1 MKRRRLFIWVL
12 LSVFILL
19 GCQSE
24 STNTSLTTLEPTTEN
39 ETTIIETT
47 SEEPTETSSFLIVE
61 DIEIDYETI
70 QSVYTINDFSLDGIQ
85 LNVHLSD
92 ESMISVPLGEQYIRQ
107 DILNINEPGIYRLDV
122 DYLSFHTSF
131 EVEII
136 ENYDII
142 DIVIES
148 YNPYALISDFDISD
162 ILLTVNYENDT
173 SDQIP
178 LSFDMLNTLDTNKLF
193 QEGLHEITVNYAD
206 LQTTFMIAMFVEYPT
221 NQTFELSQEA
231 AIFYE
236 VMDLLENHHFTD
248 PEQEALYK
256 GALNGMIESLNDRYT
271 IYYDHEDFERRQD
284 GLSESYVGI
293 GISIASIDNQLVIS
307 SVVSGGP
314 AERAGL
320 MVNDIIRYIRG
331 VEVTKENMND
341 IIYTMYGELGQSLN
355 IKIER
360 AGVTEL
366 IEFEIEYETINIPS
380 VESRTI
386 NEDGQVLGIVKVNS
400 FGSQT
405 ADLFDDAIASL
416 EAESVQGIVID
427 LRNNGGGYLNAV
439 LQMMRV
445 FLINDGRPI
454 LTIEA
459 YANGF
464 EIDSFWGTGTEK
476 KAYEIVVLVNEG
488 SASASE
494 VFAIGMQEHGGYTV
508 VGTSTFGKGLVQ
520 KSLPISEKPDDY
532 LTVTYAKWFS
542 PLGQWVDQNGG
553 TNGVTPDII
562 VERNEL
568 ESLWKI
574 FLSNEEILTYDRVD
588 PRLER
593 IQVILNGM
601 GYDLR
606 TDGYFDIQTQA
617 AIEDIQSLN
626 DLPVNGDIDQATI
639 QIINDWLD
647 DYQANTDTQLDEA
660 INQLKD

>member
-1 MKRRRLFIWVL
+1 MKRRRLFIWIV

-24 STNTSLTTLEPTTEN
+24 STSTSLTTLETTTEN
-39 ETTIIETT
+39 VTTTIQTI
-47 SEEPTETSSFLIVE
+47 SEEPTEPSSLLVVE
-61 DIEIDYETI
+61 DIEVNDDTI
-70 QSVYTINDFSLDGIQ
+70 QSVYTLSDFSLDGIQ
-85 LNVHLSD
+85 LNLLLSD
-92 ESMISVPLGEQYIRQ
+92 ESMISVNLNEENIRQ
-107 DILNINEPGIYRLDV
+107 DISSINEPGIYIFDV
-122 DYLSFHTSF
+122 DYLSFQTSF

-136 ENYDII
+136 ENYEII
-142 DIVIES
+142 DIAIES

-162 ILLTVNYENDT
+162 ILLTLTYENDT

-178 LSFDMLNTLDTNKLF
+178 LSFDMISTVDTNKLF

-206 LQTTFMIAMFVEYPT
+206 LQISFIIAMFIEYPT

-236 VMDLLENHHFTD
+236 VMDLLENYHFTD
-248 PEQEALYK
+248 PENEDLYI
-256 GALNGMIESLNDRYT
+256 GAMNGMIESLNDRYT

-293 GISIASIDNQLVIS
+293 GITIANIDNQLVIS
-307 SVVSGGP
+307 SVISGGP
-314 AERAGL
+314 AEKAGL
-320 MVNDIIRYIRG
+320 MVNDIIRYIKG
-331 VEVTKENMND
+331 VEVTKENIND
-341 IIYTMYGELGQSLN
+341 ITYTMYGELGESLSLT
-355 IKIER
+355 IER

-366 IEFEIEYETINIPS
+366 IDFVIEYETINIPS
-380 VESRTI
+380 VETRTI
-386 NEDGQVLGIVKVNS
+386 DDDGQVFGIVKVNS

-405 ADLFDDAIASL
+405 ANLFDDAIASL
-416 EAESVQGIVID
+416 EANSVQGIVID

-464 EIDSFWGTGTEK
+464 EIDSFWGTGSEK
-476 KAYEIVVLVNEG
+476 KPYEIVVLVNEG

-494 VFAIGMQEHGGYTV
+494 VFAIAMQEHGEYTV

-520 KSLPISEKPDDY
+520 TSLPISEKPDDY

-553 TNGVTPDII
+553 TNGVTPDVI

-574 FLSNEEILTYDRVD
+574 FLSNGEVLTYDTVD

-601 GYDLR
+601 GYNLR
-606 TDGYFDIQTQA
+606 TDGYFDLQTQA
-617 AIEDIQSLN
+617 AIEDIQSIN
-626 DLPVNGDIDQATI
+626 DLPINGDIDQATMT
-639 QIINDWLD
+639 IINDWLD
-647 DYQANTDTQLDEA
+647 NYQANTDTQLDEA

>member
-1 MKRRRLFIWVL
+1 MKRRRLFIWIL
-12 LSVFILL
+12 LSAFILL
-19 GCQSE
+19 GCQTE
-24 STNTSLTTLEPTTEN
+24 STDTSLTTLEPTTESLT
-39 ETTIIETT
+39 TTIETS
-47 SEEPTETSSFLIVE
+47 SEEPTEPSSLLVVE
-61 DIEIDYETI
+61 NIEVNDDTI
-70 QSVYTINDFSLDGIQ
+70 QSVYTVNDFSLDGIQ
-85 LNVHLSD
+85 LNLLLSD
-92 ESMISVPLGEQYIRQ
+92 ESVISVNLSEENIRQ
-107 DILNINEPGIYRLDV
+107 DISSINEPGIYIFDV
-122 DYLSFHTSF
+122 DYLSFQTSF

-136 ENYDII
+136 ENYEII
-142 DIVIES
+142 DIAIES

-162 ILLTVNYENDT
+162 ILLTLTYENDT

-178 LSFDMLNTLDTNKLF
+178 LSFDMISTVDTNKFF

-206 LQTTFMIAMFVEYPT
+206 LQISFIIAMFVEYPT

-236 VMDLLENHHFTD
+236 VMDLLENYHFTD
-248 PEQEALYK
+248 PDNEDLYI
-256 GALNGMIESLNDRYT
+256 GAMNGMIDSLNDRYT

-293 GISIASIDNQLVIS
+293 GITIANIDNQLVIN
-307 SVVSGGP
+307 SVISGGP
-314 AERAGL
+314 AEKAGL
-320 MVNDIIRYIRG
+320 MVNDIIRYIKG
-331 VEVTKENMND
+331 VEVTKENIND
-341 IIYTMYGELGQSLN
+341 ITYTMYGELGESLN
-355 IKIER
+355 ITIER

-366 IEFEIEYETINIPS
+366 IEFVIDYETINIPS
-380 VESRTI
+380 VETRTI
-386 NEDGQVLGIVKVNS
+386 DEDGQVFGIVKVNS

-416 EAESVQGIVID
+416 EANSVQGIVID

-476 KAYEIVVLVNEG
+476 KPYEIVVLVNEG

-494 VFAIGMQEHGGYTV
+494 VFAIAMQEHGEYTV

-520 KSLPISEKPDDY
+520 TSLPISEKPDDY

-553 TNGVTPDII
+553 TNGVTPDVI

-574 FLSNEEILTYDRVD
+574 FLSNGEVLTYDTVD

-601 GYDLR
+601 GYNLR
-606 TDGYFDIQTQA
+606 TDGYFDLETQA

-626 DLPVNGDIDQATI
+626 DLPINGDIDQATMT
-639 QIINDWLD
+639 IIND
-647 DYQANTDTQLDEA
+647 
-660 INQLKD
+660 